1 MTTALEGCCARRAP
15 RPRPSRLSWSALV
28 SGVALAFLPKCPLC
42 LAAYLTVLGL
52 GTGVAAPL
60 ARLLHPLTAL
70 VAVAVLALFVLRLAR
85 RAHRFSQA
93 RITLR

>member
-93 RITLR
+93 RITG